1 MKKIDYTLAGEK
13 YDISC
18 ISYEPEGEVRGA
30 VVCLHGFGGD
40 KDSSAVKML
49 GEKMTEC
56 GYAVVCFDFPAHG
69 KSGAKDKMLTVE
81 NCVNDALNVSTNAKN
96 KYGSIS
102 FFATSFG
109 AFILINMLKKPCFKG
124 SKAVFRSPAVK
135 MADTFLYPICNLTNV
150 ELRRK
155 EFVECGFERKIRLGY
170 DFWLDLESNDIT
182 DASFDNE
189 VLMIYGNCDNVV
201 RPVDMAKFA
210 SARENIKVRIING
223 ADHRFKG
230 KGQLEEVISASSE
243 FLAK

>member
-1 MKKIDYTLAGEK
+1 MKKIEYTLAGEK
-13 YDISC
+13 YDIPC
-18 ISYEPEGEVRGA
+18 VAYEPSGEIRGA

-40 KDSSAVKML
+40 KDSSAVKKL
-49 GEKMTEC
+49 GEKMAER

-69 KSGAKDKMLTVE
+69 KSPAKDDMLRVE
-81 NCVNDALNVSTNAKN
+81 NCINDAITVSANAEN
-96 KYGSIS
+96 EYGGIC

-109 AFILINMLKKPCFKG
+109 AFILANLLKKPCFKG
-124 SKAVFRSPAVK
+124 VKAVFRSPAVK
-135 MADTFLYPICNLTNV
+135 MADTFLNPICNLTID
-150 ELRRK
+150 ELK
-155 EFVECGFERKIRLGY
+155 KKSAVECGFERKIKLGY

-201 RPVDMAKFA
+201 RPEDMAEFA
-210 SARENIKVRIING
+210 SARENIKVKIING